1 MVYRFCCGASREVGL
16 EHQRTSVM
24 INKCVPSLQDAVA
37 GIFDGSTILV
47 GGFGD
52 TGTPFELLHAV
63 LETEARD
70 LVIISNNAGSG
81 LIGIAAL
88 LKAGRVRKVIC
99 SYPKTSNCFVVEEL
113 FKEGKIE
120 IELVPQGT
128 LIERIRSGG
137 AGIHGFYTPTA
148 AGTEL
153 ATGKE
158 QRAIDGVECVLEKPI
173 RGDFAL
179 IKANIS
185 DRWGNLIYRKTARNF
200 NPVMATAADV
210 TIVQVCSIEEVG
222 DLDPEAI
229 GTPGIYVDRVVSV
242 AGGI

>member
-1 MVYRFCCGASREVGL
+1 
-16 EHQRTSVM
+16 M

-37 GIFDGSTILV
+37 GICDGSTILV

-52 TGTPFELLHAV
+52 TGTPFELLRAV
-63 LETEARD
+63 LEAGARD
-70 LVIISNNAGSG
+70 LVIVSNNAGSG
-81 LIGIAAL
+81 LTGIAAL

-99 SYPKTSNCFVVEEL
+99 SYPRTSNCFVVEEL

-128 LIERIRSGG
+128 LIERIRAGG
-137 AGIHGFYTPTA
+137 AGIRGFFTPTA
-148 AGTEL
+148 AGTAL

-158 QRAIDGVECVLEKPI
+158 QRVIDGVECVLEKPI

-185 DRWGNLIYRKTARNF
+185 DRWGNLVYRKTARNF

-210 TIVQVCSIEEVG
+210 TIAQVSRIEEVG
-222 DLDPEAI
+222 NLDPEVV
-229 GTPGIYVDRVVSV
+229 GTPGIYVDRVVAV
-242 AGGI
+242 GEGM

>member
-1 MVYRFCCGASREVGL
+1 
-16 EHQRTSVM
+16 M
-24 INKCVPSLQDAVA
+24 INKCVSSLQEAVA
-37 GIFDGSTILV
+37 GICDGSSMLV

-63 LETEARD
+63 LETGARD

-99 SYPKTSNCFVVEEL
+99 SFPRTSNCFVVEDL

-128 LIERIRSGG
+128 LAERIRSGG
-137 AGIHGFYTPTA
+137 AGIHGFFTPTA

-153 ATGKE
+153 ASGKE
-158 QRAIDGVECVLEKPI
+158 KCVIDGVECVLEKPI
-173 RGDFAL
+173 RADFAL
-179 IKANIS
+179 IKAHIS
-185 DRWGNLIYRKTARNF
+185 DRWGNLVYRKTARNF
-200 NPVMATAADV
+200 NPVMAPAADV
-210 TIVQVCSIEEVG
+210 TIAQVCRIEEVG
-222 DLDPEAI
+222 NLDPEVV
-229 GTPGIYVDRVVSV
+229 GTPGIYVDRVVV
-242 AGGI
+242 AGERI